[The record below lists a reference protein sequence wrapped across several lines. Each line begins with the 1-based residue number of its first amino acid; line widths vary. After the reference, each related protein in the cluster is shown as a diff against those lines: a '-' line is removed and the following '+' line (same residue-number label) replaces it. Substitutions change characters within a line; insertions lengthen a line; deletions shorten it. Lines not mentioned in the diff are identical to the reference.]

1 MPASTTFFLLIL
13 SYLKVLSVEAEG
25 SKNSF
30 NPLGLYFLLGARSNF
45 TIQKIVAVPL
55 THLISVIGLKS
66 TICIGNGG

>member
-1 MPASTTFFLLIL
+1 MPASAMFFHLLS
-13 SYLKVLSVEAEG
+13 SYLKVLSVETEG

-30 NPLGLYFLLGARSNF
+30 NPLGLYFLLGARSNL
-45 TIQKIVAVPL
+45 TIPKIVAASL